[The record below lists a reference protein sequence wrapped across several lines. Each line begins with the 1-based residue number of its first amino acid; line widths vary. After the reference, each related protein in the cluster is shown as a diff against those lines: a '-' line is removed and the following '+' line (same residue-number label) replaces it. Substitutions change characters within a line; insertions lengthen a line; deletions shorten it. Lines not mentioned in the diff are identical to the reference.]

1 MGLFSDLVKQAG
13 SGLLMV
19 THSQDD
25 GGKFMDRRVWL
36 HNGKLSRNR
45 MKPGFYWILKALLS
59 HYWRHPW
66 QTLFLCIGLVAGV
79 GLWSAVQIINQHATA
94 SYQQAQ
100 NLLGAQANY
109 WIRSRRDTRVSSS
122 RSI

>member
-1 MGLFSDLVKQAG
+1 M
-13 SGLLMV
+13 
-19 THSQDD
+19 
-25 GGKFMDRRVWL
+25 
-36 HNGKLSRNR
+36 N
-45 MKPGFYWILKALLS
+45 PGFFWILKALLS

-79 GLWSAVQIINQHATA
+79 GLWSAVQIINQHAEA

-109 WIRSRRDTRVSSS
+109 WTYVIIGHKNCGANNWLANLFSLSRIR
-122 RSI
+122 